1 MDDDKKIT
9 KAEFLS
15 YIDNCFISLQFA
27 AEKKITDEDF
37 VSNFKNWV
45 KSNKKIFL
53 QNVLQVFEENA
64 KSNPEFWFL
73 GDFTRWIKDKNHWS
87 LDI

>member
-27 AEKKITDEDF
+27 AEKNITDEDF

-45 KSNKKIFL
+45 NSNKKIFL
-53 QNVLQVFEENA
+53 QNVIQIF
-64 KSNPEFWFL
+64 
-73 GDFTRWIKDKNHWS
+73 
-87 LDI
+87 